1 MKSLLIAM
9 SFVIASASFG
19 RTVMYSVDTDGVS
32 AFHVRRV
39 SNPQNVSIVAPFS
52 YPIGTVFPAV
62 DPRYWKLS
70 GKNWVEMSQSQ
81 KDKVDSAAKAEIV
94 DAVNTDASLDAL
106 IKVIADLHNLSEKQ
120 VKDRMVAKIG
130 KDKAHKAKKNRG
142 N

>member
-1 MKSLLIAM
+1 MKTLVLSLLLAFGSSAM
-9 SFVIASASFG
+9 AASWFVVDIVDGEPAVTSKQSGKPHTLGPNEYAAS
-19 RTVMYSVDTDGVS
+19 
-32 AFHVRRV
+32 
-39 SNPQNVSIVAPFS
+39 
-52 YPIGTVFPAV
+52 TVFPSVHA
-62 DPRYWKLS
+62 RYWKKQ
-70 GKNWVEMSQSQ
+70 GGAWVEMSQSQ